1 GERWTAET
9 ARSRGLCLDV
19 VEEGHLAQRTDA
31 LIKAIFAG
39 SREALAISKRHLLQM
54 SGMAIGELLDQSM
67 QISAAA
73 RETGDAREGLAA
85 FLEKRKPNWQ
95 PEN

>member
-1 GERWTAET
+1 
-9 ARSRGLCLDV
+9 V
-19 VEEGHLAQRTDA
+19 VEDSQLAARIEA

-39 SREALAISKRHLLQM
+39 SREALSITKRHLVNM
-54 SGMAIGELLDQSM
+54 SGVSMSEVLEQSM